1 MSKYLIKKDTL
12 TDIANS
18 MRAVLHNNT
27 FNPDYIIA
35 DGYFETGRVEPYYK
49 EFIDVEDV
57 ASYANGIEPDRTYY
71 FTRGVYLP
79 NDKNIMVPVMY
90 DDHSDD
96 TEDEHGNIYYYEG
109 PATVPGDE
117 QIYDKWR
124 QIEANDNLTW
134 DSVGKIYVYTT
145 KVINTDYI
153 SPSDF
158 SDKVYECYNEGLNN
172 GGGGGSTSDMTSTG
186 VYVTSGTPT
195 NIKFN
200 GWIFTED
207 GYKNDSG
214 GTYDIDILSVPL
226 TSSGQSDI
234 HDWADGVYKTS
245 GGCSLSYQ
253 LQIYDRYDNLF
264 YDSGVMY
271 AIDEAPSYETT
282 LTIKDNAIQYR
293 IAHYSSAPSG
303 CRYVCR
309 ISLYTTI
316 PLINLNSTET
326 SVYDLNHINNGP
338 LPVCKNYSNQTF
350 VAPNDNIKY
359 YICGNG
365 NSGSHELLIRE

>member
-18 MRAVLHNNT
+18 MRAVLNNNT

-35 DGYFETGRVEPYYK
+35 DGYFETGRVESYYK

-57 ASYANGIEPDRTYY
+57 ASYANGVESDGGYY

-90 DDHSDD
+90 DDHPDD

-117 QIYDKWR
+117 QVYDKWR
-124 QIEANDNLTW
+124 QIEANDSLTW

-145 KVINTDYI
+145 KVIDTDYI

-172 GGGGGSTSDMTSTG
+172 GSGGGGSTPDMTSTG

-195 NIKFN
+195 DIKFN
-200 GWIFTED
+200 GWIFTDD
-207 GYKNDSG
+207 GYSNDSG
-214 GTYDIDILSVPL
+214 GTYDIDIR
-226 TSSGQSDI
+226 
-234 HDWADGVYKTS
+234 HE
-245 GGCSLSYQ
+245 
-253 LQIYDRYDNLF
+253 
-264 YDSGVMY
+264 Y
-271 AIDEAPSYETT
+271 A
-282 LTIKDNAIQYR
+282 
-293 IAHYSSAPSG
+293 
-303 CRYVCR
+303 
-309 ISLYTTI
+309 
-316 PLINLNSTET
+316 
-326 SVYDLNHINNGP
+326 
-338 LPVCKNYSNQTF
+338 
-350 VAPNDNIKY
+350 
-359 YICGNG
+359 
-365 NSGSHELLIRE
+365 